1 MRRLTLTLIARHA
14 RREELPM
21 LRMLIVA
28 ALVLLVVDVC
38 ARSCQ
43 AFRDEAGV

>member
-14 RREELPM
+14 RGEELPM
-21 LRMLIVA
+21 LRVLTTVA
-28 ALVLLVVDVC
+28 AVLLVIDVC

-43 AFRDEAGV
+43 AFRDEVGV